1 MSYIKC
7 HWYCNQIDTKHVA
20 QRTQRKHTHTTHTHT
35 HTHTRRCTDRILL
48 KSERDPKRGGVEKEQ
63 ESRGWRGGRVVVAV
77 FIDNKWWDAL
87 VSARPTEPDDRR
99 AAERSC
105 DRITHS
111 GALWEV
117 PLSNREGR
125 TERERERERER
136 GTSGEAERVG
146 GEGNRGG
153 RKLPMNPTVPIALF
167 QLSCI
172 QTNFFFTLHLGG
184 RASLPLFG
192 RWPQLPDAVT
202 TLFRN
207 PTEQKPL
214 SRQHRRKRWQ
224 LRRCAFFYERWHFP
238 M

>member
-1 MSYIKC
+1 MQHTRSNYIRVYT
-7 HWYCNQIDTKHVA
+7 HSQNI
-20 QRTQRKHTHTTHTHT
+20 HTHKDAQAGSFWRVRG
-35 HTHTRRCTDRILL
+35 TR
-48 KSERDPKRGGVEKEQ
+48 KRGEGGGGGGGGVWGEKEQ
-63 ESRGWRGGRVVVAV
+63 ERRGGRGGRVVVAV

-117 PLSNREGR
+117 PLSNTEGG
-125 TERERERERER
+125 RERER

-153 RKLPMNPTVPIALF
+153 RKLPMNPAVPIALF

-172 QTNFFFTLHLGG
+172 QTNFF
-184 RASLPLFG
+184 SLFI
-192 RWPQLPDAVT
+192 
-202 TLFRN
+202 
-207 PTEQKPL
+207 
-214 SRQHRRKRWQ
+214 
-224 LRRCAFFYERWHFP
+224 
-238 M
+238 

>member
-1 MSYIKC
+1 MSLILQSSR
-7 HWYCNQIDTKHVA
+7 CNTHGATTYVY
-20 QRTQRKHTHTTHTHT
+20 THTVKTYTHTKMH
-35 HTHTRRCTDRILL
+35 RQ
-48 KSERDPKRGGVEKEQ
+48 DPFEEWEGPAKGGGGVREKEQ

-117 PLSNREGR
+117 PLSNTEGG
-125 TERERERERER
+125 RERER

-153 RKLPMNPTVPIALF
+153 RKLPMNPAVPIALF

-172 QTNFFFTLHLGG
+172 QTNFF
-184 RASLPLFG
+184 SLFI
-192 RWPQLPDAVT
+192 
-202 TLFRN
+202 
-207 PTEQKPL
+207 
-214 SRQHRRKRWQ
+214 
-224 LRRCAFFYERWHFP
+224 
-238 M
+238 